1 MKNYIEI
8 SEKIEPYKK
17 TICISGDKS
26 ISIRTVLLASQAIG
40 KSKIYNLLEAEDVI
54 NALKCIGKLGIKY
67 KKKRKYFEINGCG
80 LNGYKIKGKKDLYA
94 GNSGTLARLILG
106 LLININK
113 EIKILGDKSLSKRDF
128 SRVTDPLRLFGAV
141 ITANNKKLPVKIFG
155 SSFLRPVKYKE
166 NLGSAQCKSAVM
178 LASLKAPGVTRI
190 KAKKSRDHTELMF
203 KSLKIP
209 IKIKKTK
216 THDFIEIEGLNNF
229 RGFNYIVPGDI
240 SSSSFFI
247 VLTLLAN
254 KSKLIIK
261 NINVNKT
268 RTGIVEILK
277 KMGANISF
285 KNKRL
290 YKGEATADIF
300 VESCSDIKSINCPE
314 SLNSSAIDEFLVI
327 FLVAAKA
334 KGVSTFRNL
343 GELNKKESPRLDIA
357 VKILKKIG
365 IKVLRNKDNIKI
377 LGQPNLILKKKII
390 IKDFKK
396 DHRVFMMSC
405 VAALAFGGKWK
416 INNSDSVKTSFPDFF
431 KVIKSVGA
439 KIN

>member
-26 ISIRTVLLASQAIG
+26 ISIRTILLASQAIG

-80 LNGYKIKGKKDLYA
+80 LSGYKIKGKKDLYA

-106 LLININK
+106 LLINLNK

-128 SRVTDPLRLFGAV
+128 SRVTNPLRLFGAI
-141 ITANNKKLPVKIFG
+141 ITANNKRLPVKILG
-155 SSFLRPVKYKE
+155 SSFLRPIKYKE

-178 LASLKAPGVTRI
+178 LASLKVPGVTRI

-229 RGFNYIVPGDI
+229 KGFNYIVPGDI

-247 VLTLLAN
+247 VLTLLAS
-254 KSKLIIK
+254 KSELIIK

-268 RTGIVEILK
+268 RTGIVEILR
-277 KMGANISF
+277 KMSANISF
-285 KNKRL
+285 RNKRI

-300 VESCSDIKSINCPE
+300 VKSCSDIKSINCPE

-334 KGVSTFRNL
+334 KGISTFRNL

-365 IKVLRNKDNIKI
+365 IKVLRKKDNIKI
-377 LGQPNLILKKKII
+377 FGQPNLILKKKII